1 MELLSLKA
9 SPRVPQKG
17 VTKRLRR
24 EGFLPVVLYGG
35 GTESRPLKVETKA
48 FERILAGAAGRNALI
63 RLEIEGETA
72 DESPTV
78 IIRDLQSDP
87 VRGRYIHADL
97 QRISLKEKMR
107 THVRLVVV
115 GEEAVARRGGIVQH
129 QMREVEVECLPTDLP
144 DHITVDIG
152 DKEIGDTVTLGDLPE
167 PEGVRFLGDPA
178 SVVVAVVP
186 PKMVAGEEEEAE
198 AAEEAAAPE
207 GEGAEAA
214 EGGAEPASKE

>member
-9 SPRVPQKG
+9 SPRVPHKG

-35 GTESRPLKVETKA
+35 GTESRPLKVEMKA
-48 FERILAGAAGRNALI
+48 FERILAGGAGRNALI

-72 DESPTV
+72 EESPTV
-78 IIRDLQSDP
+78 MIRDLQSDA
-87 VRGRYIHADL
+87 VRGRYLHADL

-107 THVRLVVV
+107 TRVRLVVV
-115 GEEAVARRGGIVQH
+115 GEEAVARRGGIVRH

-144 DHITVDIG
+144 DHITVDIR
-152 DKEIGDTVTLGDLPE
+152 DKEIGDAVTLGDLPE

-178 SVVVAVVP
+178 SVVVTVVAPKLAAEEQEEEEVAEEAAVP
-186 PKMVAGEEEEAE
+186 EGEEAE
-198 AAEEAAAPE
+198 AAEGEAE
-207 GEGAEAA
+207 S
-214 EGGAEPASKE
+214 ASKE